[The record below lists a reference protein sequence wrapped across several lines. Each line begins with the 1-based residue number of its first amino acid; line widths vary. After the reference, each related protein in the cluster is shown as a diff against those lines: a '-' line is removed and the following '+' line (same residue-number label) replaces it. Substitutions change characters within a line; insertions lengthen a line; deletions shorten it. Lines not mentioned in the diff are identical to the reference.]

1 MRPKGRI
8 FIGCIP
14 IFANI
19 IIKFI
24 GFPTFASIRPHK
36 KAVKKIEAEGAKEK
50 RLLLKLGNAIGLLV
64 ALKQGLAL
72 LIELVFL

>member
-50 RLLLKLGNAIGLLV
+50 QSYWGMAM
-64 ALKQGLAL
+64 QLAGKSH
-72 LIELVFL
+72 